1 MLVCTTIIE
10 SGLDIPNCNTIIIE
24 GADKFGLAQLY
35 QLRGRV
41 GRFTRRSYA
50 WLLLHRHAGLVESAR
65 KRLGAIRQYN
75 KPGAGFRIA
84 TRDLQLR
91 GCGNLLGAKQS
102 GHIAGV
108 GFDLY
113 CALLKRSI
121 SLLRGEKAPSV
132 LRARVNL
139 DFVHLGEGGRAAVDT
154 SQAENYFQ
162 EIRMREISGGNPEKV
177 RAYIPEGYIP
187 QTQLRIDL
195 YRRLSMAASE
205 RELDALLA
213 EAKDRFGALPDP
225 VKFCFYAERIR
236 VLAEAAGALGV
247 ETQGERLKVLLPAP
261 NGGEYARIGG
271 HFPILTN
278 RRAVAKLRE
287 IEKFLKYTLPSIRKK

>member
-1 MLVCTTIIE
+1 MYFLHNDVSTIENRREQLSQLIPEARIVVGHGQMNERELESVMRDFYQQRYNVLLCTTIIE
-10 SGLDIPNCNTIIIE
+10 TGIDVPTANTIIMHR
-24 GADKFGLAQLY
+24 ADKFGLAQLY

-41 GRFTRRSYA
+41 GRFTRRAYA
-50 WLLLHRHAGLVESAR
+50 WLLLHRHANLVESAR

-121 SLLRGEKAPSV
+121 ALLRGEKNSGIV
-132 LRARVNL
+132 RANVNL
-139 DFVHLGEGGRAAVDT
+139 DFVAMGDIEKSVADV

-162 EIRMREISGGNPEKV
+162 EI
-177 RAYIPEGYIP
+177 
-187 QTQLRIDL
+187 
-195 YRRLSMAASE
+195 
-205 RELDALLA
+205 
-213 EAKDRFGALPDP
+213 
-225 VKFCFYAERIR
+225 
-236 VLAEAAGALGV
+236 
-247 ETQGERLKVLLPAP
+247 
-261 NGGEYARIGG
+261 
-271 HFPILTN
+271 
-278 RRAVAKLRE
+278 KLRE
-287 IEKFLKYTLPSIRKK
+287 ITARESDKIKALVPRGVAPWPLTLMHQRPSS